1 MARSWLEIERIQ
13 ELWDEQKWNR
23 ERLIEW
29 ENQAPQH
36 KDSIIHPLY
45 ELNEALE
52 DKMRDLYYYAKTTA
66 HIRRDMPDGETSV
79 ILDERLPKEYAAYD
93 SKI

>member
-45 ELNEALE
+45 ELNESLE
-52 DKMRDLYYYAKTTA
+52 GKIRDLNIYVETTA
-66 HIRRDMPDGETSV
+66 GIRSCMLDGETSV
-79 ILDERLPKEYAAYD
+79 FLDERLPKEYAAYD

>member
-1 MARSWLEIERIQ
+1 MARSWLEMERIQ
-13 ELWDEQKWNR
+13 ELWDEQHWNR

-36 KDSIIHPLY
+36 KDSIIHPIY
-45 ELNEALE
+45 ESNESLE
-52 DKMRDLYYYAKTTA
+52 DKFRDLSSYVEMTA
-66 HIRRDMPDGETSV
+66 HIRRGMLDGETSV